1 MAKRN
6 VLDALASPA
15 LMMIVTH
22 GLTHRNCGFAI
33 SPPPLSYSIQSCL
46 VPLVNLAMLV
56 SLLTLVTLVVVNLA
70 TLVSLVILVSL
81 LILVCV
87 VTLVTSKSCQSGL
100 PGGSS
105 HPGQSGQ
112 WSP

>member
-33 SPPPLSYSIQSCL
+33 SPPPLISYSIQSCL
-46 VPLVNLAMLV
+46 VPLVNLAMFV
-56 SLLTLVTLVVVNLA
+56 SLLTLV
-70 TLVSLVILVSL
+70 SL
-81 LILVCV
+81 
-87 VTLVTSKSCQSGL
+87 VTLVLSLFT
-100 PGGSS
+100 
-105 HPGQSGQ
+105 
-112 WSP
+112 

>member
-56 SLLTLVTLVVVNLA
+56 SLVT
-70 TLVSLVILVSL
+70 LVILVSL
-81 LILVCV
+81 VIPVCV
-87 VTLVTSKSCQSGL
+87 VTLVTG
-100 PGGSS
+100 
-105 HPGQSGQ
+105 
-112 WSP
+112 